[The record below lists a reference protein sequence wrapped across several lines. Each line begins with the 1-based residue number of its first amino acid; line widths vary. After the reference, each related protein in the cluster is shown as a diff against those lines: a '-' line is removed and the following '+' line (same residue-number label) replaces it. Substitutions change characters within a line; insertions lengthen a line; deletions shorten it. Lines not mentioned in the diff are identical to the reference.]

1 MEIGKRIKN
10 LRMKNGLTQAQLAE
24 ELGVTASAVGNYEQG
39 ISFPKE
45 CVLEKLFMVL
55 GCTPNELLSGEDI
68 SESDREHFRL
78 YLMLDENG
86 KHTVDKFTECELS
99 KASTVKI
106 AARSGDSGITLKK
119 RGNKSIFDAK
129 DYNI

>member
-24 ELGVTASAVGNYEQG
+24 ELGVTAAAVGNYEQG

-45 CVLEKLFMVL
+45 CVLEKMFKVL
-55 GCTPNELLSGEDI
+55 DCTPNELLSDEKF
-68 SESDREHFRL
+68 SETDREHFRM

-86 KHTVDKFTECELS
+86 KRAVDKFTECELS
-99 KASTVKI
+99 KAGTIKI
-106 AARSGDSGITLKK
+106 AARSGASGITLKK